1 MQCLLRLNCAENIQD
16 KPGQAAYEML
26 GIKREFQWC
35 KVWPNRFKESC
46 VLVHEIWVPPWK
58 RAISTTVD

>member
-35 KVWPNRFKESC
+35 KV
-46 VLVHEIWVPPWK
+46 
-58 RAISTTVD
+58 